1 MAKGESNNPKINIE
15 MGVDASG
22 VKDGTKV
29 AKDSINELSQA
40 LDQQSKKATE
50 SFNKTQE
57 AADQTGV
64 GIKKVI
70 QEQKKLAD
78 EAEKVAKRQERATN
92 SIIAAVQRSTAELEA
107 GGKGTAAYQ
116 QKIAEQR
123 GADLTK
129 LEPYLAKLREIE
141 KANESVNGSL
151 GKGNKQLNEFGMTA
165 KATAA
170 ALRQVPAQFTDIVV
184 SLQGGQ
190 APLTVLLQQGG
201 QLKDIFGS
209 AGLAARALGG
219 YIAGLVNPFTAAAA
233 AIGILGYGYMKG
245 AAENEAFNKTLILTG
260 NAAGTTALELS
271 KMAASLDKGAITQS
285 RAAEVLN
292 AFAQSGKIGKENF
305 ERFTKAAIEF
315 EKAGGDSVDKV
326 IKNFEDLGKAPLQAS
341 MKLTE
346 STNYLTRSVYAQ
358 IKALEDQGKTTEA
371 AKVAQDAYS
380 ASLEGATPK
389 LVANIGLIE
398 SSWKSLKESTVGA
411 LAGLRDG
418 LLDIGR
424 PDAELNKLREQLT
437 NKQGY
442 LKSLEGRQGSELA
455 GREIEDLKARIKLQE
470 DFLGITKD
478 IADAEAKRIKNQQ
491 ESAAIGLGEKAKS
504 FYSDEKKREVERAQ
518 ADAAKE
524 KALTGLTKGT
534 AEYNAVLRDYET
546 VIAGINRGAGKEYAD
561 SINSQ
566 ISAVQ
571 ARIKSEKE
579 MLSRLE
585 ERGKFAAKITEGEKE
600 ALRVSEQIAN
610 AKSAGER
617 KMLKELEGAYAS
629 LGEVQKKIQSE
640 TIMAGAE
647 ESLANAKEIAKVY
660 EDELRLTG
668 LTALER
674 QKIVAARSVDLKYAK
689 QLREIE
695 QSGMTGDK
703 KKAAIE
709 VIDEAKAIEKSAAVN
724 KVIQDDF
731 AKTADQINQ
740 SLTDALMRGFESGKS
755 FGTNLKDTLENM
767 FKTMILRPTISAII
781 APVGGG
787 ILSLFSAGAQA
798 AGAGAGSAGASSS
811 SLSFANGMSTYQML
825 SGIKTVLTDGVASA
839 IAQGFGAVAGS
850 SAGQALGLSTA
861 EAATSSQAASYS
873 LTQSGLATQQALT
886 VAGNAIAAY
895 AMSKAISGEYKI
907 GNGKLMDIA
916 TVVGSAYIGPLAG
929 VVSGIINRAFGMGS
943 VRTTGSGISGTLS
956 TQSGADVQNFQD
968 WSQSGGW
975 FRSSRS
981 GTNFSAVASELD
993 RFLDSSVKN
1002 IAESTRDYAKSIGA
1016 GASSINNYSKSIKIS
1031 LAGLDATAQ
1040 GKAIEDAL
1048 GAFSEDLAK
1057 RIINDNAF
1065 AFFDGWFTPVKKEGE
1080 TATQTLIRLSDS
1092 LGAVNSALKLF
1103 NDDLLSIS
1111 VQSSVAAS
1119 NLIDVFGGVENFR
1132 NQTSA
1137 YYEAFFSD
1145 LEKNAQVAKALK
1157 DGFGSIG
1164 LAVPKSVEQYKQLV
1178 NAQNLNTDAGQKT
1191 YAALI
1196 SLAPAFDAVTK
1207 ASQNLQG
1214 NYVQYLLD
1222 PAAQQADYLKNLQ
1235 SSFDAIG
1242 VKTQSGWKEITGK
1255 YISSFSLFGGFVW
1268 KTFKELIPD
1277 MVSAKLPTTIE
1288 DYKKL
1293 VDAQD
1298 ASTEAGKRQRDA
1310 LLELAPQFAAYIDSI
1325 EQAKAA
1331 IANQRTGLENTL
1343 LNLQGDTVA
1352 LRARERAALDETNRA
1367 LYDKITA
1374 LQDANAAQASAD
1386 QAAAARK
1393 QAEDAVAQERA
1404 GLDKQILQLQ
1414 GDTKALR
1421 ELERAALDQTNRAL
1435 FDQVV
1440 ALQDAKA
1447 AADAAAQAEQ
1457 NLANERSSLEMQLL
1471 QETNNV
1477 AEIRKIELASLD
1489 ESNRALQE
1497 RIWALQDEKAAQE
1510 ALQQASQGTVSEIER
1525 LKQSMSGSASA
1536 QSAAA
1541 LQAQFATTTAQARAG
1556 DLTALSKLPTISTA
1570 LEQAFTLTASTASEV
1585 ARMRGFL
1592 AGSLSETLAVLGAG
1606 SAEKAIATISS
1617 VDLTNSQQT
1626 DGLDLTPTSTT
1637 AGLMSGASSTAVLIE
1652 EISALRVDNQAQA
1665 RAIVQL
1671 QSRLTKVVER
1681 WDIDGIPETRAVV

>member
-1 MAKGESNNPKINIE
+1 MATQGNSNNPKINIE

-70 QEQKKLAD
+70 QEQKKLAE

-116 QKIAEQR
+116 AKIAEQR

-141 KANESVNGSL
+141 KANEALNGSL
-151 GKGNKQLNEFGMTA
+151 GKGSKQLNEYGMTA

-201 QLKDIFGS
+201 QLRDIFGS
-209 AGLAARALGG
+209 AGAAASALGK
-219 YIAGLVNPFTAAAA
+219 YVAGLVNPFTIAAAA
-233 AIGILGYGYMKG
+233 VGTLGYGYFKG
-245 AAENEAFNKTLILTG
+245 AAEAEAFQKTLILTG
-260 NAAGTTALELS
+260 NAAGTTAAQLS
-271 KMAASLDKGAITQS
+271 NIAASLDSGTTTQS
-285 RAAEVLN
+285 KAAEVLN
-292 AFAQSGKIGKENF
+292 LFAQTGKVGAENF
-305 ERFTKAAIEF
+305 ARFTKAAIEF
-315 EKAGGDSVDKV
+315 EKAGGGAVEDTVKA
-326 IKNFEDLGKAPLQAS
+326 FESLGKAPLQAS
-341 MKLTE
+341 MKLAE
-346 STNYLTRSVYAQ
+346 SSNYLTKAVYDQ
-358 IKALEDQGKTTEA
+358 IRALEEQGKMSEA
-371 AKVAQDAYS
+371 ARVAQEAYA
-380 ASLEGATPK
+380 ASLEGMTPK
-389 LVANIGLIE
+389 LLSNLGSVERGWISLTGWIKQARDAVLEIGRQSTPEAELE
-398 SSWKSLKESTVGA
+398 RMKRVLALKEQGIANTKGTNAENVLQAEADA
-411 LAGLRDG
+411 LKENIRLAEKY
-418 LLDIGR
+418 LDV
-424 PDAELNKLREQLT
+424 NQ
-437 NKQGY
+437 Q
-442 LKSLEGRQGSELA
+442 
-455 GREIEDLKARIKLQE
+455 RIKA
-470 DFLGITKD
+470 KD
-478 IADAEAKRIKNQQ
+478 DENAANKSAIA
-491 ESAAIGLGEKAKS
+491 LGEQAKS
-504 FYSDEKKREVERAQ
+504 FYSDEKKRELERQQAAEKRDTALKGLVEGS
-518 ADAAKE
+518 K
-524 KALTGLTKGT
+524 
-534 AEYNAVLRDYET
+534 EYNSVLRDYET

-561 SINSQ
+561 SINNQ

-579 MLSRLE
+579 MLARLE

-600 ALRVSEQIAN
+600 AARVSEQIAN

-617 KMLKELEGAYAS
+617 KLLKDLEGAYTS
-629 LGEVQKKIQSE
+629 LGEVQKQIQSE

-674 QKIVAARSVDLKYAK
+674 QKIVAARAVDLKYAK
-689 QLREIE
+689 QIREIE
-695 QSGMTGDK
+695 QSGMNADK

-709 VIDEAKAIEKSAAVN
+709 VIDEAKAIEKSAAIN

-755 FGTNLKDTLENM
+755 FGQNLRDTLENM
-767 FKTMILRPTISAII
+767 SKTMILRPTISAII

-787 ILSLFSAGAQA
+787 ILSLFSGGAQA
-798 AGAGAGSAGASSS
+798 AGAASGSAGASSS
-811 SLSFANGMSTYQML
+811 SLSFANGMSTFQML

-839 IAQGFGAVAGS
+839 IAQGFGAVAS
-850 SAGQALGLSTA
+850 TSAGQSLGL
-861 EAATSSQAASYS
+861 ATQAAGPTTAAGQGSYA

-929 VVSGIINRAFGMGS
+929 VVSGIINRAFGMGA
-943 VRTTGSGISGTLS
+943 VRTTGSGISGTFS
-956 TQSGADVQNFQD
+956 TQTGADVRNFQE

-981 GTNFSAVASELD
+981 GTNFSAVSTELD

-1002 IAESTRDYAKSIGA
+1002 ITDSTREYAKSIGA
-1016 GASSINNYSKSIKIS
+1016 GASSINNYAKSIKIS

-1048 GAFSEDLAK
+1048 GGFSEDLAK

-1065 AFFDGWFTPVKKEGE
+1065 AFFDGWFVPVKKEGE
-1080 TATQTLIRLSDS
+1080 TATQTLMRLSES
-1092 LGAVNSALKLF
+1092 LGAVNSVLKLF
-1103 NDDLLSIS
+1103 NDNLLSIS

-1132 NQTSA
+1132 SQTSA

-1145 LEKNAQVAKALK
+1145 LEKNAQVAKVLK
-1157 DGFGSIG
+1157 EGFSSIG
-1164 LAVPKSVEQYKQLV
+1164 LAIPKSVEQYKQLV

-1207 ASQNLQG
+1207 ASQNLQS
-1214 NYVQYLLD
+1214 NYTQYLLD

-1235 SSFDAIG
+1235 ASFDAIG
-1242 VKTQSGWKEITGK
+1242 IKTQAGWVEVTSKQITG
-1255 YISSFSLFGGFVW
+1255 FSLFKGYLYRS
-1268 KTFKELIPD
+1268 FKELLPD

-1288 DYKKL
+1288 EYRKL

-1298 ASTEAGKRQRDA
+1298 TATEAGKRQRDA
-1310 LLELAPQFAAYIDSI
+1310 LLELAPQFAAYIDSL
-1325 EQAKAA
+1325 EQAKQA
-1331 IANQRTGLENTL
+1331 IASQRYGLETTL

-1374 LQDANAAQASAD
+1374 LQE
-1386 QAAAARK
+1386 
-1393 QAEDAVAQERA
+1393 EDAVAQERA

-1421 ELERAALDQTNRAL
+1421 ELERAALSETNRAL
-1435 FDQVV
+1435 FDQVT

-1447 AADAAAQAEQ
+1447 AAEEAALAEQ

-1477 AEIRKIELASLD
+1477 AEIRKIELGSLN

-1525 LKQSMSGSASA
+1525 LKQSMTGSAA
-1536 QSAAA
+1536 EQSAAA

-1606 SAEKAIATISS
+1606 SAEKAISTISS
-1617 VDLTNSQQT
+1617 VDLTANTQT
-1626 DGLDLTPTSTT
+1626 DGLELTPTSTT
-1637 AGLMSGASSTAVLIE
+1637 AGLMSGSSSTAMLIE

>member
-1 MAKGESNNPKINIE
+1 MATQGNSNNPKINIE

-70 QEQKKLAD
+70 QEQKKLAE

-116 QKIAEQR
+116 AKIAEQR
-123 GADLTK
+123 GADMTK

-141 KANESVNGSL
+141 KANEAVNGSL
-151 GKGNKQLNEFGMTA
+151 GKGSKQLNEYGMTA

-209 AGLAARALGG
+209 AGLAARALAG
-219 YIAGLVNPFTAAAA
+219 YIAGLVNPYTAVAAAL
-233 AIGILGYGYMKG
+233 GIVTYGYMKG
-245 AAENEAFNKTLILTG
+245 AAETEAFNKTLILTG

-271 KMAASLDKGAITQS
+271 KMAASLDKGSITQS

-315 EKAGGDSVDKV
+315 EKAGGDSVENV

-358 IKALEDQGKTTEA
+358 IKALEEQGKTTEA

-389 LVANIGLIE
+389 LVSNIGLIE
-398 SSWKSLKESTVGA
+398 RSWKSLKESTIGA

-424 PDAELNKLREQLT
+424 PDAELNNLRKQLA
-437 NKQGY
+437 NKQEY
-442 LKSLEGRQGSELA
+442 LKSLEGRQGSERTQA
-455 GREIEDLKARIKLQE
+455 EITELKARIKLRE

-504 FYSDEKKREVERAQ
+504 FYSDEKKREIERAQ

-524 KALTGLTKGT
+524 KALVGLAKGT
-534 AEYNAVLRDYET
+534 AEYNAVLRDYNT
-546 VIAGINRGAGKEYAD
+546 VIDGINRGAGKEYAD
-561 SINSQ
+561 SINNQ

-579 MLSRLE
+579 MLARLE

-600 ALRVSEQIAN
+600 AARVSEQIAN

-617 KMLKELEGAYAS
+617 KLLKDLEGAYTS
-629 LGEVQKKIQSE
+629 LGEVQKQIQSE

-674 QKIVAARSVDLKYAK
+674 QKIVAARAVDLKYAK
-689 QLREIE
+689 QIREIE
-695 QSGMTGDK
+695 QSGMNADK

-709 VIDEAKAIEKSAAVN
+709 VIDEAKAIEKSAAIN

-755 FGTNLKDTLENM
+755 LGQNLRDTLENM

-781 APVGGG
+781 APIGGG

-798 AGAGAGSAGASSS
+798 AGAASGSAGASSS
-811 SLSFANGMSTYQML
+811 SLSFANGMSTFQML

-839 IAQGFGAVAGS
+839 IAQGFGAVASTSTGQS
-850 SAGQALGLSTA
+850 LGLATQAAGPTTAAGQG
-861 EAATSSQAASYS
+861 SYA

-916 TVVGSAYIGPLAG
+916 TVVGSAYTGPLAG
-929 VVSGIINRAFGMGS
+929 VVSGIINRAFGMGA
-943 VRTTGSGISGTLS
+943 VRTTGSGISGTFS
-956 TQSGADVQNFQD
+956 TQTGADVRNFQE

-981 GTNFSAVASELD
+981 GTNFSAVSTELD

-1002 IAESTRDYAKSIGA
+1002 ITDSTREYAKSIGA
-1016 GASSINNYSKSIKIS
+1016 GASSINNYAKSIKIS

-1048 GAFSEDLAK
+1048 GGFSEDLAK

-1065 AFFDGWFTPVKKEGE
+1065 AFFDGWFVPVKKEGE
-1080 TATQTLIRLSDS
+1080 TATQTLMRLSES
-1092 LGAVNSALKLF
+1092 LGAVNSVLKLF
-1103 NDDLLSIS
+1103 NDNLLSIS

-1132 NQTSA
+1132 SQTSA

-1145 LEKNAQVAKALK
+1145 LEKNAQVAKVLK
-1157 DGFGSIG
+1157 EGFSSIG
-1164 LAVPKSVEQYKQLV
+1164 LAIPKSVEQYKQLV

-1207 ASQNLQG
+1207 ASQNLQS
-1214 NYVQYLLD
+1214 NYTQYLLD

-1235 SSFDAIG
+1235 ASFDAIG
-1242 VKTQSGWKEITGK
+1242 IKTQAGWVEVTSKQITG
-1255 YISSFSLFGGFVW
+1255 FSLFKGYLYRS
-1268 KTFKELIPD
+1268 FKELLPD

-1288 DYKKL
+1288 EYRKL

-1298 ASTEAGKRQRDA
+1298 TATEAGKRQRDA
-1310 LLELAPQFAAYIDSI
+1310 LLELAPQFAAYIDSL
-1325 EQAKAA
+1325 EQAKQA
-1331 IANQRTGLENTL
+1331 IASQRYGLETTL

-1374 LQDANAAQASAD
+1374 LQE
-1386 QAAAARK
+1386 
-1393 QAEDAVAQERA
+1393 EDAVAQERA

-1421 ELERAALDQTNRAL
+1421 ELERAALSETNRAL
-1435 FDQVV
+1435 FDQVT

-1447 AADAAAQAEQ
+1447 AAEEAALAEQ

-1477 AEIRKIELASLD
+1477 AEIRKIELGSLN

-1525 LKQSMSGSASA
+1525 LKQSMTGSTAE

-1606 SAEKAIATISS
+1606 SAEKAISTISS
-1617 VDLTNSQQT
+1617 VDLAANTQT
-1626 DGLDLTPTSTT
+1626 DGLELTPTSTT
-1637 AGLMSGASSTAVLIE
+1637 AGLMSGSSSTAMLIE